1 MDYPPEVVARAVAS
15 ALASGRELLE
25 SPGERKRCTDTVC

>member
-1 MDYPPEVVARAVAS
+1 MDYPPEVVARGVAS

-25 SPGERKRCTDTVC
+25 SPRERRCTDTVC